1 MKWGS
6 DDLVCSMCG
15 KIVSG
20 VASSFLTQGGCRRKK
35 IEPYYVLQPRLNER
49 PGLRFKK
56 FSRGLN
62 EDFFFFF
69 FFVIGTREGSEE
81 AMYRN
86 NTPR

>member
-69 FFVIGTREGSEE
+69 FVIGTREGSEE